1 MNQAQAR
8 VVVIGAGIGGLTA
21 AASLARS
28 GMDVTVLEAHVYPG
42 GCAGTFYNRG
52 YRFDAGATLAGGFYP
67 GGPMDRLA
75 EWLGI
80 PTWEAEPAAPAMV
93 VHMPDGSSITRWG
106 DDRRW
111 EEYRHA
117 FGSSAEAF
125 FHWQERRADA
135 LWDLALRLPAWPP
148 QTGNQLVQL
157 LSKGTAWLLDAPS
170 RNANPGL
177 FADAFQPV
185 SNHLHGMPDALRL
198 FVDAQLLI
206 SAQATSQST
215 NALYGAA
222 ALDLP
227 RRGVVHLRGGMDAVA
242 NKLVDAVRTHGGR
255 VLFRKEITRI
265 ILINGKVTGVET
277 RTGEF
282 FPAEVVIANLP
293 EENIQRLTG
302 ELLPEESPYDQVP
315 APKQG
320 WGAFVLYVGLDD
332 RAISS
337 ELPLHHQILRGEPLG
352 EGNSVFLSISPAWD
366 ESRAPAGKR
375 AITLSTHT
383 DLRPWWDLFLRDRPA
398 YEARIHDYQRR
409 LLDAARTAI
418 PHFEP
423 AAELVLPGTP
433 VTF

>member
-1 MNQAQAR
+1 
-8 VVVIGAGIGGLTA
+8 
-21 AASLARS
+21 
-28 GMDVTVLEAHVYPG
+28 
-42 GCAGTFYNRG
+42 
-52 YRFDAGATLAGGFYP
+52 
-67 GGPMDRLA
+67 
-75 EWLGI
+75 
-80 PTWEAEPAAPAMV
+80 
-93 VHMPDGSSITRWG
+93 
-106 DDRRW
+106 
-111 EEYRHA
+111 
-117 FGSSAEAF
+117 
-125 FHWQERRADA
+125 
-135 LWDLALRLPAWPP
+135 
-148 QTGNQLVQL
+148 
-157 LSKGTAWLLDAPS
+157 
-170 RNANPGL
+170 
-177 FADAFQPV
+177 
-185 SNHLHGMPDALRL
+185 
-198 FVDAQLLI
+198 
-206 SAQATSQST
+206 
-215 NALYGAA
+215 
-222 ALDLP
+222 
-227 RRGVVHLRGGMDAVA
+227 MDAVA

-332 RAISS
+332 RVISS

-383 DLRPWWDLFLRDRPA
+383 DLRPWWDLFQRDRPA
-398 YEARIHDYQRR
+398 YEARIHDYQQR
-409 LLDAARTAI
+409 LLDAARTVI
-418 PHFEP
+418 PNIDV

-433 VTF
+433 VTFQRFTRRAWGWVGGYPQTSLFRAHKPMRRPGLWMVGDSIFPGQSVPAVALGGLRVADSVLEATSTRVSVPILANKDSAQKMPKNKVWGFLRR